1 MSKKNDNVP
10 PKWQTIPPK
19 WIYNI
24 EEDYAPNTSMFSDD
38 NEQVAT
44 LKKIIYNDLDE
55 IERRI
60 ILAYAEIG
68 NLRETA
74 QLFKVSTSTI
84 YKQIKKIREKI
95 KICLRK

>member
-10 PKWQTIPPK
+10 PKWQNIPPK

-24 EEDYAPNTSMFSDD
+24 EEDYAPSNDMFSDD
-38 NEQVAT
+38 NEQVAK

-55 IERRI
+55 TERRI